1 LREVRKNNRV
11 KPRGGTDSTYTIKS
25 PFLHLRGF
33 SNCRGFAKGCI
44 FPGLYFFLKFPGLLV
59 IPYFEKSFAD
69 VAEKFSLFMIGT
81 CLLSQNQ
88 GLLEEIN

>member
-1 LREVRKNNRV
+1 M
-11 KPRGGTDSTYTIKS
+11 
-25 PFLHLRGF
+25 
-33 SNCRGFAKGCI
+33 
-44 FPGLYFFLKFPGLLV
+44 KFPGLLV